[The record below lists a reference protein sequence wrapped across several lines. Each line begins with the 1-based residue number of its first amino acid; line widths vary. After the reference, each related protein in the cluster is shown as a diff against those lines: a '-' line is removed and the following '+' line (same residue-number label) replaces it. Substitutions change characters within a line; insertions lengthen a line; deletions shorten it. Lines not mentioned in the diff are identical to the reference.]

1 MGNSHSSGFSMPAK
15 PPSSVAPSQ
24 SISDF
29 ISETTDKRLLLGTLI
44 NRFTTGYLRRAY
56 QVFEGDLVMAL
67 VFGEIAQYNISRA
80 LRKLMA
86 ESEKKP
92 QNWKHLVRAFE
103 LEKLAPCNALSI
115 SEATGIP
122 RETVRRKVRELET
135 RNWLR
140 REGSNRLSVAPH
152 ISNQLE
158 FFTLEILQE
167 FIDTMHLVNDLPE
180 PMARQ
185 LGVRRP
191 GKTGGR

>member
-1 MGNSHSSGFSMPAK
+1 MPAK
-15 PPSSVAPSQ
+15 PTAEITPSF

-29 ISETTDKRLLLGTLI
+29 VSETTDKRLLLGTLI

-56 QVFEGDLVMAL
+56 QVFDGDLVMAL
-67 VFGEIAQYNISRA
+67 VFGEIAQYNVSRA

-92 QNWKHLVRAFE
+92 QNWKHLVTAFT
-103 LEKLAPCNALSI
+103 LEKVAPCNALSI

-122 RETVRRKVRELET
+122 RETVRRKVRELEV
-135 RNWLR
+135 RQWLR

-185 LGVRRP
+185 LAARRQTKP
-191 GKTGGR
+191 RER